1 MDVNVRMGASVMR
14 QYFKELKVDGSWLSQ
29 KPQQTLLTGDYQASG
44 LPASLARNPGA
55 CNIRELLCC
64 WQLHIRWDACLPA
77 TGRPLVPFRLQLE
90 TEHLDLRASG
100 WRTTTGFL
108 LRRPASATVT
118 FTPALAK

>member
-1 MDVNVRMGASVMR
+1 MR
-14 QYFKELKVDGSWLSQ
+14 EV
-29 KPQQTLLTGDYQASG
+29 
-44 LPASLARNPGA
+44 
-55 CNIRELLCC
+55 LCC
-64 WQLHIRWDACLPA
+64 WRLHIRWDACLLD

-90 TEHLDLRASG
+90 TEHLDLRASR

>member
-1 MDVNVRMGASVMR
+1 ML
-14 QYFKELKVDGSWLSQ
+14 F
-29 KPQQTLLTGDYQASG
+29 
-44 LPASLARNPGA
+44 
-55 CNIRELLCC
+55 CC
-64 WQLHIRWDACLPA
+64 RLHIITNGCVLAI
-77 TGRPLVPFRLQLE
+77 GRPLVPFRLQLE